1 MLVSFPEEKGFFS
14 VMSVLL
20 FLSTHILEKFKWDKM
35 GNWVVMKTER
45 IVAGLED
52 SETHLLLK
60 TSGFFQP
67 LV

>member
-1 MLVSFPEEKGFFS
+1 
-14 VMSVLL
+14 MSVLL